1 MSKTKHRRR
10 RVSVPVH
17 SGWEVLSVFFGF
29 GTVPLSDELIA
40 KLVAEGWSRVDL
52 EKLRKLGAVYS
63 LQRNSVVIP
72 GGIM

>member
-1 MSKTKHRRR
+1 MSKKHRRR
-10 RVSVPVH
+10 RGSVPVH
-17 SGWEVLSVFFGF
+17 QGWEVLSVFFGV
-29 GTVPLSDELIA
+29 GTVALSDELIA
-40 KLVAEGWSRVDL
+40 KLVGEGWSCVDL